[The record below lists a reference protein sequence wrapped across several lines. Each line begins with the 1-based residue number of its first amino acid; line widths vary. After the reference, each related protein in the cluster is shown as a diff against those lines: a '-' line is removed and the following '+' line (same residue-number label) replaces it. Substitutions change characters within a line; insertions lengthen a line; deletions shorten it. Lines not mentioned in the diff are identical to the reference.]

1 MNYQNPQLLYALS
14 AIAIPIIL
22 HLFNLRKYKTIRFS
36 SIRFLKEIKQAKR
49 SRSHLKNLLILLSR
63 IFAITFLVLA
73 FTKPYIPSNNQQ
85 KEFVKSIFF
94 YIDNSFSMESVSEDG
109 SLFEIAK
116 SKAEQISNQYD
127 SQTEFYLI
135 TNDFSAKHSH
145 SFSKSEIVKMIGEVS
160 ISSKHKKISEVL
172 DRQQSLNKNQQKA
185 QLFVFSDLQ
194 KSTLGLKG
202 ITSADTSAKIFI
214 LPLFANSKSNLYID
228 SCWTNSPIIQV
239 GKPIE
244 ITARVINKSDS
255 QLENIPAFLHVNKK
269 QKAISNFSILPQESG
284 TIVFNFSPAHKGL
297 KECIISLQDYP
308 ISFDDKFYFSFEILS
323 KIDVLNIYNE
333 PNKALQTLFSE
344 DEIINYR
351 SVPYSNINYEEIK
364 ENNLLILSNLHEIS
378 SGLMHSIETFVKD
391 GGSLIIFPNDNI
403 NFESYYQLTSLL
415 KMDTYVSID
424 TNSQDVNTIN
434 YKHKVFEG
442 VFEKEET
449 KINLPKV
456 YSHYRFSN
464 KNNSLRQSILTL
476 EFGDDFIRHY
486 NYFSGDIYQ
495 FSSPLLGSA
504 SNFEKHALFV
514 PILYNIS
521 LISYK
526 LKNLYYTID
535 DNSFFNNPK
544 SRKTTTIYHL
554 KSENLDII
562 PSERFVGGK
571 KQLFVAELLNAG
583 NYSLTS
589 DDETIDVISFN
600 YSIQESDPLTYTVGE
615 IKDILKRRNLQNFNI
630 NENNLQDVRK
640 IVQEINF
647 GKSYWKHC
655 IMLTLLFLLIE
666 ILLIKFLKS

>member
-1 MNYQNPQLLYALS
+1 MNYQNPQLLYALF

-22 HLFNLRKYKTIRFS
+22 HLFNLRKYKTVRFS

-49 SRSHLKNLLILLSR
+49 SRSNLKNLLILISR
-63 IFAITFLVLA
+63 ILAITFLVIA
-73 FTKPYIPSNNQQ
+73 FAKPYIPSNNHQ
-85 KEFVKSIFF
+85 KEVAKSIFF

-116 SKAEQISNQYD
+116 NKAEQISNQYD

-145 SFSKSEIVKMIGEVS
+145 AFSKSEIVKMIGEVS
-160 ISSKHKKISEVL
+160 ISSKHKTISDVL
-172 DRQQSLNKNQQKA
+172 NRQKSLNKNQQRV
-185 QLFVFSDLQ
+185 QLFIFSDLQ
-194 KSTLGLKG
+194 KSTLGLED
-202 ITSADTSAKIFI
+202 ITSTDTSAKVFI
-214 LPLFANSKSNLYID
+214 LPLSANSNSNLYID

-244 ITARVINKSDS
+244 ITARVVNKSDIG
-255 QLENIPAFLHVNKK
+255 LENIPAFLHVNKQ
-269 QKAISNFSILPQESG
+269 QKAISNFSILPQESK
-284 TIVFNFSPAHKGL
+284 IIAFNFSPANKGL

-323 KIDVLNIYNE
+323 KIDVLNVYNE
-333 PNKALQTLFSE
+333 SNKSLQTLFSE
-344 DEIINYR
+344 DEMINYK
-351 SVPYSNINYEEIK
+351 SVAHSNINYEEIK
-364 ENNLLILSNLHEIS
+364 ENNLLILNGLNEIS
-378 SGLMHSIETFVKD
+378 SGLMHSIEIFVKE
-391 GGSLIIFPNDNI
+391 GGSLIIFPNENI
-403 NFESYYQLTSLL
+403 DFESYHQLTSLL
-415 KMDTYVSID
+415 KMDSYVSID
-424 TNSQDVNTIN
+424 TNSQDVNIIN

-456 YSHYRFSN
+456 YSHYKFSN

-476 EFGDDFIRHY
+476 ESGDDFIRHY

-495 FSSPLLGSA
+495 FSSSLSSSA

-526 LKNLYYTID
+526 LNNLYYTID
-535 DNSFFNNPK
+535 DNSFFNTPTSKNT
-544 SRKTTTIYHL
+544 STIYHL
-554 KSENLDII
+554 KSDNLDII
-562 PSERFVGGK
+562 PAERFVGGK
-571 KQLFVAELLNAG
+571 KQLFVSELLNAG

-600 YSIQESDPLTYTVGE
+600 YSAQESDPLTYTIDE
-615 IKDILKRRNLQNFNI
+615 IKNIFKRGNLQNFNI
-630 NENNLQDVRK
+630 NESNLQDVREIVKK
-640 IVQEINF
+640 INL

-655 IMLTLLFLLIE
+655 IILTLLFLLIE
-666 ILLIKFLKS
+666 ILLVKFLKS